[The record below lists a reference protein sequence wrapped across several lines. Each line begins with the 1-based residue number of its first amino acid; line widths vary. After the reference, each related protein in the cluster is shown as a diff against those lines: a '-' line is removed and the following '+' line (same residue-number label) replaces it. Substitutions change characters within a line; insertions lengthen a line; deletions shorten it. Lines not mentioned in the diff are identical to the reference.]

1 MEAEINEKFP
11 RDKFFVFAD
20 FLIPDEKDDEGTI
33 VQLGPRNYQAV
44 NDIEF
49 LKKRAY
55 ECIDDFNNEPK
66 NTKKL

>member
-33 VQLGPRNYQAV
+33 VQLGPRNY
-44 NDIEF
+44 
-49 LKKRAY
+49 
-55 ECIDDFNNEPK
+55 
-66 NTKKL
+66 